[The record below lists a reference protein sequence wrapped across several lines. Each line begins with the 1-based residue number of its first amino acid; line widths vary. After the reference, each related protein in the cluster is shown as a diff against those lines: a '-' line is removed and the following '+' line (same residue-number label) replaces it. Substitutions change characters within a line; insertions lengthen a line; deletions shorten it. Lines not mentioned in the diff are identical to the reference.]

1 VSWLERLIETPEGIA
16 TLKRWFYV
24 SLAVIVVLEIA
35 LPYLMHDEH
44 TYFAFEHF
52 PAWGSIYGL
61 ISCVLIIVV
70 SKWIGKM
77 LLERGEDY
85 YDR

>member
-1 VSWLERLIETPEGIA
+1 MTWLERLIETPEGLA
-16 TLKRWFYV
+16 RLRRWFYV

-35 LPYLMHDEH
+35 APYVLHDEH
-44 TYFAFEHF
+44 TYFGFEHL
-52 PAWGSIYGL
+52 PAWGSVYGL
-61 ISCVLIIVV
+61 ISCLVIILV

-77 LLERGEDY
+77 FLERGENY